1 MEAEKLGEQRDLLL
15 ERLGKSDSK
24 LNLLREE
31 LSDKDAVVAAL
42 RGQYENAKVPQN
54 VKDTYSVF
62 YDVFHRTLA

>member
-42 RGQYENAKVPQN
+42 RGQYENAKVTQN